1 MTAHPARAPSLE
13 TIGMSKSFGALKA
26 LQDVSIKVP
35 AGSFHALLGENG
47 AGKSTLVKCIM
58 GFYKADRGQLL
69 IDGAEATVRNPR
81 DAQALGV
88 GMVYQHFTL
97 VPALTAAENLVASR
111 ADAPAVIDWRKERKA
126 LEAFLDAMPFRVPLS
141 KPVSAMAAGE
151 KQKLEILK
159 LLYLNQR
166 FLILDEPTSVL
177 TPGEADEI
185 LGLLRGM
192 AHRGEITVAMI
203 SHKFREVEAFCDDF
217 TVLRRGARVGGGKV
231 GAVSTRDMAA
241 MMIGDAV
248 VRPSAARVK
257 ADRKDGATLEI
268 AGLFAENDEGRDAVS
283 GFDIKVRPGE
293 IVGIAGVSGNGQ
305 SELVEALS
313 GQRPIKLGQVLIRD
327 VDFEPTRDHY
337 DRYKVFGL
345 PEEPLKNA
353 SVPTMS
359 VAENMAFRVFDKAPM
374 SRLGFWL
381 SREPIRAAA
390 RDLIGRYNVKTPST
404 ETQIRDLSGGNVQR
418 AVLARELSGDVDV
431 LIVANPCFGLDF
443 ASVADIRAQ
452 IMEQRNRGAAVLLGF
467 RGPRRNSRAVRP
479 HRGHVRRE
487 GRLSD
492 RGGGRRSHDHRSLH
506 GWPLRGA
513 PLLAEAVQ
521 RPARLTIRSRRPR
534 HRRASRQRWLSPS
547 ALRRGPARRSR
558 QAPSLRRRGAPCR
571 SSTPAAP

>member
-1 MTAHPARAPSLE
+1 MTEIRAPSLE
-13 TIGMSKSFGALKA
+13 TIGMSKSFGALRA
-26 LQDVSIKVP
+26 LKDVSIRAP

-58 GFYKADRGQLL
+58 GFYKPDRGQLL
-69 IDGAEATVRNPR
+69 IDGTEVIVRNPR

-97 VPALTAAENLVASR
+97 VPALTAAENLVVSR
-111 ADAPAVIDWRKERKA
+111 ADAPRVIDWRKERKG
-126 LEAFLDAMPFRVPLS
+126 LEAFLDTMPFRVPLK

-185 LGLLRGM
+185 LGLLRDM

-248 VRPSAARVK
+248 VRPSEARSQTQ
-257 ADRKDGATLEI
+257 RQGGATLEI
-268 AGLFAENDEGRDAVS
+268 AGLFAENDEGRDAVN

-327 VDFEPTRDHY
+327 VNFEPRRDHY
-337 DRYKVFGL
+337 DRFKVFGL
-345 PEEPLKNA
+345 PEEPLRNA

-359 VAENMAFRVFDKAPM
+359 VAENMAFRRFDKAPM

-381 SREPIRAAA
+381 SREPMRATA
-390 RDLIGRYNVKTPST
+390 RDLITRYNVKTPST

-452 IMEQRNRGAAVLLGF
+452 IMEQRNRGAAVLLV
-467 RGPRRNSRAVRP
+467 SEDLDEVL
-479 HRGHVRRE
+479 E
-487 GRLSD
+487 LSD
-492 RGGGRRSHDHRSLH
+492 RIAVMSGGKVAYLTEGAGADRTTIGRYMAGH
-506 GWPLRGA
+506 
-513 PLLAEAVQ
+513 
-521 RPARLTIRSRRPR
+521 
-534 HRRASRQRWLSPS
+534 
-547 ALRRGPARRSR
+547 
-558 QAPSLRRRGAPCR
+558 
-571 SSTPAAP
+571 

>member
-1 MTAHPARAPSLE
+1 MTAVRAPSLE
-13 TIGMSKSFGALKA
+13 TVGMSKSFGALKA
-26 LQDVSIKVP
+26 LQDVSIHVP

-58 GFYKADRGQLL
+58 GFYKPDRGQLL
-69 IDGAEATVRNPR
+69 IDGTEATVRNPR
-81 DAQALGV
+81 DAQLLGV

-97 VPALTAAENLVASR
+97 VPALTAAENLVVSR
-111 ADAPAVIDWRKERKA
+111 ADAPAVIDWRKELKA
-126 LEAFLDAMPFRVPLS
+126 LEAFLDTMPFRVPLK

-185 LGLLRGM
+185 LGLLRDM

-248 VRPSAARVK
+248 VRPSAARS
-257 ADRKDGATLEI
+257 AARPEGGATLEI
-268 AGLFAENDEGRDAVS
+268 AGLFAENDEGRDAVN

-327 VDFEPTRDHY
+327 VNFEPTRDHY
-337 DRYKVFGL
+337 DRFKVFGL

-359 VAENMAFRVFDKAPM
+359 VAENMAFRIFDKAPM

-381 SREPIRAAA
+381 SREPMRATA
-390 RDLIGRYNVKTPST
+390 RDLITRYNVKTPST

-452 IMEQRNRGAAVLLGF
+452 IVEQRNRGAAVLLV
-467 RGPRRNSRAVRP
+467 SEDLDEVL
-479 HRGHVRRE
+479 E
-487 GRLSD
+487 LSD
-492 RGGGRRSHDHRSLH
+492 RMAVMSGGKVAYLTEAAGADRTTIGRYMAGH
-506 GWPLRGA
+506 
-513 PLLAEAVQ
+513 
-521 RPARLTIRSRRPR
+521 
-534 HRRASRQRWLSPS
+534 
-547 ALRRGPARRSR
+547 
-558 QAPSLRRRGAPCR
+558 
-571 SSTPAAP
+571 